1 MRYLGILCIQ
11 DKNVHYKYIAQLEGA
26 LKDVCAKVIRV
37 VYESNESS
45 EAAEVIR
52 NAGQGAYEGII
63 LLKDEMFGAFYDL
76 NEMLEKM
83 DGKFDVWG
91 LDYDM
96 ERSCKEKKPVLYD
109 CFLVIGKR
117 LLESSDFWEHLTDT
131 DWQAYILSDGEME
144 RGSVISD
151 EPDIKPGIKNEH
163 QISLWRHMPYEAIV
177 RRKLPFLMIQ
187 SFYIDKML
195 EYSLQHELRRTL
207 DHLEREGFDTDG
219 IWEYGIAEWD
229 IGDLK
234 RVLHLEYPIL
244 GNCPAKTEMAGRK
257 IAVFAHIY
265 YEDLYDRC
273 ISYLKKIPQEMDIYV
288 STKESG
294 RFLLEEKLRLAGV
307 TVKKVAAA
315 GKRGR
320 DAGAL
325 LLAFAPFLSSY
336 DYICFVHD
344 KKSSGGLAPLSEGMS
359 FMDLVWDNLIPNSGY
374 IYEILE
380 LFKKNKF
387 LGVIAPPI
395 PFMGSYFASLVGD
408 EWTVCFNETKKLA
421 EKLGVRISISEEKLP
436 FVLSTCFWCRQEA
449 LEELFRYSWREED
462 FPQEPLKLDG
472 TVNHA
477 IERILPYLA
486 QRRGYYS
493 AVAYQAEYASIY
505 LNNLSYVVD
514 EVFLELKK
522 SNLTAVKFPLQLYSN
537 VEFIRKLI
545 DFTREHTKIYV
556 YGAGAQG
563 KILKKKL
570 DMIGVRPAAF
580 LVSRREGNKA
590 VFEGCKVELFSDVKN
605 DMKEGVGIILAMSN
619 KFADEV
625 IPVLGEIDYF
635 KIGVD

>member
-11 DKNVHYKYIAQLEGA
+11 DKNVHYKYIAQLEGT
-26 LKDVCAKVIRV
+26 LKNACAKVIRV
-37 VYESNESS
+37 VCESNGSS
-45 EAAEVIR
+45 ETAQVIR
-52 NAGQGAYEGII
+52 NARQEAYEGIV

-76 NEMLEKM
+76 NEMLERM
-83 DGKFDVWG
+83 EGKFDVWG
-91 LDYDM
+91 LDYDR
-96 ERSCKEKKPVLYD
+96 ERSCREKKPVLYD

-117 LLESSDFWEHLTDT
+117 LLESSDFWDHLTDA
-131 DWQAYILSDGEME
+131 DWPAYILSDGEMA

-151 EPDIKPGIKNEH
+151 EPDIKPGIQKEH
-163 QISLWRHMPYEAIV
+163 QISLWRHMPYETVV
-177 RRKLPFLMIQ
+177 RKKIPFLMIR
-187 SFYIDKML
+187 SFCIDKML

-219 IWEYGIAEWD
+219 IWEYAIAELD

-234 RVLHLEYPIL
+234 RVLHLEYPIW
-244 GNCPAKTEMAGRK
+244 GNCPAKTEPEGKKA
-257 IAVFAHIY
+257 AVFAHIY

-273 ISYLKKIPQEMDIYV
+273 IAYLKNIPREMDIYV

-294 RFLLEEKLRLAGV
+294 RALLEEKLWAAGV

-325 LLAFAPFLSSY
+325 LLAFAPFLGSY

-344 KKSSGGLAPLSEGMS
+344 KKSSGGLAPLSEGMA
-359 FMDLVWDNLIPNSGY
+359 FMDLVWDNLVPDSGG

-380 LFKKNKF
+380 LFKRNPF
-387 LGVIAPPI
+387 LGLIAPPI

-408 EWTVCFNETKKLA
+408 EWTVCFEETKKLA
-421 EKLGVRISISEEKLP
+421 EKLGVGIKISEEKLP
-436 FVLSTCFWCRQEA
+436 FVLSTCFWCRREA
-449 LEELFRYSWREED
+449 LEDLFRYGWREED

-486 QRRGYYS
+486 QRRGFYS

-522 SNLTAVKFPLQLYSN
+522 SELTAVKFPLELYSN
-537 VEFIRKLI
+537 VEFIRRLI
-545 DFTREHTKIYV
+545 DFTRKHREIYV

-570 DMIGVRPAAF
+570 DMIGVSPAAF

-590 VFEGCKVELFSDVKN
+590 VFEGCKVELFTDMKN
-605 DMKEGVGIILAMSN
+605 DMKEGDGIILAMSN

-625 IPVLGEIDYF
+625 IPLLGDIDYF
-635 KIGVD
+635 RIGVD